1 MNSTIRE
8 FEEGLVLYI
17 NQFNLPIEVKRL
29 IIKDVFYQ
37 VDKIATDTINQ
48 ELLMKK
54 ELEAKES
61 QEKQDII
68 VEEVTD

>member
-17 NQFNLPIEVKRL
+17 SQFNLPIEVKRL